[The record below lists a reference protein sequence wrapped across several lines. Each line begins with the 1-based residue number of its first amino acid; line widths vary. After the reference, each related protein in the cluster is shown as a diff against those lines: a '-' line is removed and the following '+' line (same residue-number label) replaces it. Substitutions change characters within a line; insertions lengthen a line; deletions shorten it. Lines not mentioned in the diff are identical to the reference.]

1 MQEFFNDTYSQDK
14 KYHFDYVPTYLH
26 FLTIIV
32 KNYIF
37 QAGDHMQL
45 SPEIFSSF
53 ALDRKFNKSLLERLY
68 DLYPVDFRC
77 KILLCENYR
86 SHEVII
92 NYTSELFYE
101 QKLFASGK
109 QSHHEFWHPLSFFTS
124 RGEDVQDT
132 NSTSFYNNSEVYEV
146 VDRVSE
152 LQKSWPKSWGYRDE
166 NSIGEYYSHVLFFI
180 F

>member
-1 MQEFFNDTYSQDK
+1 MTKTLNNLELQEFKNDTYSQDK
-14 KYHFDYVPTYLH
+14 KCHFDYVPMYSH

-101 QKLFASGK
+101 QKLSNGRINA
-109 QSHHEFWHPLSFFTS
+109 T
-124 RGEDVQDT
+124 R
-132 NSTSFYNNSEVYEV
+132 
-146 VDRVSE
+146 
-152 LQKSWPKSWGYRDE
+152 
-166 NSIGEYYSHVLFFI
+166 FFI
-180 F
+180 VFILFVISDPLGVGCVCEFRPRGPLVIKLEESHF

>member
-1 MQEFFNDTYSQDK
+1 
-14 KYHFDYVPTYLH
+14 
-26 FLTIIV
+26 
-32 KNYIF
+32 
-37 QAGDHMQL
+37 MQL

-166 NSIGEYYSHVLFFI
+166 NSIGEYYSHVYWFMHTCSKIPFWRCLFDYFPQFLRFI
-180 F
+180 KYRQQKFGKI

>member
-1 MQEFFNDTYSQDK
+1 
-14 KYHFDYVPTYLH
+14 
-26 FLTIIV
+26 
-32 KNYIF
+32 
-37 QAGDHMQL
+37 MQL

-101 QKLFASGK
+101 QKLYASGK

-166 NSIGEYYSHVLFFI
+166 NSIGEYILISAHRAHYSILKTLLTERFRVIFKFFGRVGTGQKWPERY
-180 F
+180 